1 MKYLFHWVKKRS
13 ARLSADI
20 YKALANLKDYGFKDQ
35 IYPVE

>member
-13 ARLSADI
+13 ARLSGDI